1 MLVLLKDITV
11 NSKKTRNII
20 SIFETD
26 IITFFF
32 FLQTRQD
39 EIMQLIFDERETTL
53 YDKCVEMLPKFDPSI
68 QISKKV
74 LTLGDILL
82 VNSDLNL
89 ENPDSKGKIE
99 YLIERKSLSDLVAS
113 IKDGRYEEQ
122 SYRLIHSSN
131 LVPSRI
137 LYLIEGMF
145 SQIRNP
151 QEKKM
156 IYSGM
161 TSLSAFKGFQVL
173 RTCSLTE
180 TAEFLLHFSDKIIRD
195 IKKGKVLFSP
205 PLSIPIPIPL
215 DPSSELEKNETQE
228 PNVVEGETQE
238 NTSSNTIPNPNNPEN
253 YCTVVKKVKKENI
266 TKENMGEILLCQI
279 PGISSQTAIAIMQ
292 FSNHS
297 FLQLLET
304 LKTDPKS
311 LENIKINKK
320 KISKSAIDKMIHFL
334 LV

>member
-1 MLVLLKDITV
+1 MH
-11 NSKKTRNII
+11 
-20 SIFETD
+20 
-26 IITFFF
+26 
-32 FLQTRQD
+32 
-39 EIMQLIFDERETTL
+39 LIFDERETTL
-53 YDKCVEMLPKFDPSI
+53 YDKCVELLPKFDPTI
-68 QISKKV
+68 RISKKV

-82 VNSDLNL
+82 QNS
-89 ENPDSKGKIE
+89 EVEQKIE
-99 YLIERKSLSDLVAS
+99 YLFERKSLSDLVAS

-122 SYRLIHSSN
+122 SYRLIHASN
-131 LVPSRI
+131 VAPARI
-137 LYLIEGMF
+137 MYLIEGMF

-180 TAEFLLHFSDKIIRD
+180 TAEFLLHFSDKILRD
-195 IKKGKVLFSP
+195 VKKGKVLFSSP
-205 PLSIPIPIPL
+205 SIPIPIPTT
-215 DPSSELEKNETQE
+215 LEKKE
-228 PNVVEGETQE
+228 VEEKEVEKLQE
-238 NTSSNTIPNPNNPEN
+238 NTSSDPIPNQNPEN
-253 YCTVVKKVKKENI
+253 YCTVVKKVKKENV

-279 PGISSQTAIAIMQ
+279 PGISAQTAMAIMAHT
-292 FSNHS
+292 NHS

-320 KISKSAIDKMIHFL
+320 KISKSAIEKMIHFL

>member
-1 MLVLLKDITV
+1 
-11 NSKKTRNII
+11 
-20 SIFETD
+20 
-26 IITFFF
+26 
-32 FLQTRQD
+32 LQLD
-39 EIMQLIFDERETTL
+39 KIMQLIFDERETTL

-74 LTLGDILL
+74 LPLGDILL
-82 VNSDLNL
+82 QKNEDN
-89 ENPDSKGKIE
+89 EKIE

-131 LVPSRI
+131 LVPGRI
-137 LYLIEGMF
+137 LYVIEGMF

-180 TAEFLLHFSDKIIRD
+180 TAEFLLHFTDKILRD
-195 IKKGKVLFSP
+195 LKKGKVLYT
-205 PLSIPIPIPL
+205 PLVSIT
-215 DPSSELEKNETQE
+215 SVAKNEDKEPTDGETETQE
-228 PNVVEGETQE
+228 NQKVVEGELQE
-238 NTSSNTIPNPNNPEN
+238 NTSSNPNNPEN
-253 YCTVVKKVKKENI
+253 YCTVVKKVKKENV

>member
-1 MLVLLKDITV
+1 
-11 NSKKTRNII
+11 
-20 SIFETD
+20 
-26 IITFFF
+26 
-32 FLQTRQD
+32 
-39 EIMQLIFDERETTL
+39 MQLIFDERETTL
-53 YDKCVEMLPKFDPSI
+53 YDKCVELLPKFDPSI

-82 VNSDLNL
+82 QDLEKNGV
-89 ENPDSKGKIE
+89 EKIE

-131 LVPSRI
+131 LVPGRI

-161 TSLSAFKGFQVL
+161 TSLSAFKGFQVI

-180 TAEFLLHFSDKIIRD
+180 TAEFILHFSDKILRD
-195 IKKGKVLFSP
+195 LKKGKVLFSNLVP
-205 PLSIPIPIPL
+205 
-215 DPSSELEKNETQE
+215 LEKKVNTDTQE
-228 PNVVEGETQE
+228 KEQKQENQTVVEEPQE
-238 NTSSNTIPNPNNPEN
+238 NTSSESVTNPNNPEN
-253 YCTVVKKVKKENI
+253 YCTVVKKVKKENV

>member
-1 MLVLLKDITV
+1 MH
-11 NSKKTRNII
+11 
-20 SIFETD
+20 
-26 IITFFF
+26 
-32 FLQTRQD
+32 
-39 EIMQLIFDERETTL
+39 LIFDERETAL
-53 YDKCVEMLPKFDPSI
+53 YDKCVELLPKFDPTI
-68 QISKKV
+68 RISKKV

-82 VNSDLNL
+82 C
-89 ENPDSKGKIE
+89 DSKSEVQKNETNEKIE
-99 YLIERKSLSDLVAS
+99 YLFERKSLSDLVAS

-122 SYRLIHSSN
+122 SYRLIHASN
-131 LVPSRI
+131 VAPSRI
-137 LYLIEGMF
+137 MYLIEGMF

-180 TAEFLLHFSDKIIRD
+180 TAEFLLHFTDKILRD
-195 IKKGKVLFSP
+195 QKKGKVLFSS
-205 PLSIPIPIPL
+205 SIPIPTT
-215 DPSSELEKNETQE
+215 LEKTETTQE
-228 PNVVEGETQE
+228 NKNEQLQE
-238 NTSSNTIPNPNNPEN
+238 NTSSSDPIPNHSSIPEN
-253 YCTVVKKVKKENI
+253 YCTVVKKVKKENV

-279 PGISSQTAIAIMQ
+279 PGISAQTAMAIMTHT
-292 FSNHS
+292 NHS
-297 FLQLLET
+297 FLQLLEI

-320 KISKSAIDKMIHFL
+320 KISKSAIEKMIHFL

>member
-1 MLVLLKDITV
+1 
-11 NSKKTRNII
+11 
-20 SIFETD
+20 
-26 IITFFF
+26 
-32 FLQTRQD
+32 
-39 EIMQLIFDERETTL
+39 MQIVFDERETTL
-53 YDKCVEMLPKFDPSI
+53 YDKCVELLPKFDPSI

-82 VNSDLNL
+82 VNS
-89 ENPDSKGKIE
+89 NPDSEVEKIE

-180 TAEFLLHFSDKIIRD
+180 TAEFILHFSDKIIRD
-195 IKKGKVLFSP
+195 RKKGKVLFSSP
-205 PLSIPIPIPL
+205 STPLY
-215 DPSSELEKNETQE
+215 LEKKEE
-228 PNVVEGETQE
+228 KDTQE
-238 NTSSNTIPNPNNPEN
+238 NQTVVEEPQENISSDPVTNLIPNPNNPEN

-297 FLQLLET
+297 FLHLLET

-320 KISKSAIDKMIHFL
+320 KISKTAIDKMIHFL

>member
-1 MLVLLKDITV
+1 
-11 NSKKTRNII
+11 
-20 SIFETD
+20 
-26 IITFFF
+26 
-32 FLQTRQD
+32 
-39 EIMQLIFDERETTL
+39 MQIVFDERETTL
-53 YDKCVEMLPKFDPSI
+53 YDKCVELLPKFDPSI

-82 VNSDLNL
+82 VNS
-89 ENPDSKGKIE
+89 NPDSEVEKIE

-180 TAEFLLHFSDKIIRD
+180 TAEFILHFSDKIIRD
-195 IKKGKVLFSP
+195 RKKGKVLFSYSNLIPSLP
-205 PLSIPIPIPL
+205 PSTPL
-215 DPSSELEKNETQE
+215 DPSSELELERDPQE
-228 PNVVEGETQE
+228 KEPQE
-238 NTSSNTIPNPNNPEN
+238 NISSSNPEN

-297 FLQLLET
+297 FLHLLET

-320 KISKSAIDKMIHFL
+320 KISKTAIDKMIHFL

>member
-1 MLVLLKDITV
+1 MH
-11 NSKKTRNII
+11 
-20 SIFETD
+20 
-26 IITFFF
+26 
-32 FLQTRQD
+32 
-39 EIMQLIFDERETTL
+39 LIFDERETTL
-53 YDKCVEMLPKFDPSI
+53 YDKCAELLPKFDPTI

-82 VNSDLNL
+82 QKNEDN
-89 ENPDSKGKIE
+89 EKIE
-99 YLIERKSLSDLVAS
+99 YLFERKSLSDLVAS

-122 SYRLIHSSN
+122 SYRLIHASN
-131 LVPSRI
+131 VPPSRI
-137 LYLIEGMF
+137 MYLIEGMF

-180 TAEFLLHFSDKIIRD
+180 TAEFLLHFSDKILRD
-195 IKKGKVLFSP
+195 QKKGKVLFSSSSISSS
-205 PLSIPIPIPL
+205 PLSI
-215 DPSSELEKNETQE
+215 SSVEKNEDNGETPENQK
-228 PNVVEGETQE
+228 VVEGELQE
-238 NTSSNTIPNPNNPEN
+238 KTSSNPNPDQNPNNPEN
-253 YCTVVKKVKKENI
+253 YCTVVKKVKKENV

-279 PGISSQTAIAIMQ
+279 PGISAQTAMAIME
-292 FSNHS
+292 FSKHS
-297 FLQLLET
+297 FLQLLEV

-320 KISKSAIDKMIHFL
+320 RISKSAIEKMIHFL

>member
-1 MLVLLKDITV
+1 MH
-11 NSKKTRNII
+11 
-20 SIFETD
+20 
-26 IITFFF
+26 
-32 FLQTRQD
+32 
-39 EIMQLIFDERETTL
+39 LIFDERETTL
-53 YDKCVEMLPKFDPSI
+53 YDKCVELLPKFDPSI
-68 QISKKV
+68 RISKKV

-82 VNSDLNL
+82 VRSD
-89 ENPDSKGKIE
+89 EKTE
-99 YLIERKSLSDLVAS
+99 YLFERKSLSDLVAS

-122 SYRLIHSSN
+122 SYRLIHASN
-131 LVPSRI
+131 VVPSRI
-137 LYLIEGMF
+137 MYVIEGMF

-180 TAEFLLHFSDKIIRD
+180 TAEFLLHFTDKIVRD
-195 IKKGKVLFSP
+195 QKKGKVLFS
-205 PLSIPIPIPL
+205 SIHTPNPTPIL
-215 DPSSELEKNETQE
+215 DATSGEEPKNEETQEKNEVKE
-228 PNVVEGETQE
+228 PKES
-238 NTSSNTIPNPNNPEN
+238 TSPSDPIPNQNPEN
-253 YCTVVKKVKKENI
+253 YCTVVKKVKKENV

-279 PGISSQTAIAIMQ
+279 PGISAQTAMAIMAHT
-292 FSNHS
+292 NHS
-297 FLQLLET
+297 FLQLLEI

-320 KISKSAIDKMIHFL
+320 KISKSAIEKMIHFL

>member
-1 MLVLLKDITV
+1 
-11 NSKKTRNII
+11 
-20 SIFETD
+20 
-26 IITFFF
+26 
-32 FLQTRQD
+32 
-39 EIMQLIFDERETTL
+39 MQIIFDERETTL

-82 VNSDLNL
+82 VNSQV
-89 ENPDSKGKIE
+89 ESKEKIE

-131 LVPSRI
+131 MVPAKI

-145 SQIRNP
+145 SQIRNV

-161 TSLSAFKGFQVL
+161 TSLSAFKGFQVI
-173 RTCSLTE
+173 RTCSIVE
-180 TAEFLLHFSDKIIRD
+180 TAEFILHFTDKIIRD
-195 IKKGKVLFSP
+195 IKKGKVLYSP
-205 PLSIPIPIPL
+205 HLSIPSLSPT
-215 DPSSELEKNETQE
+215 SLEQNEIEETQE
-228 PNVVEGETQE
+228 NQNVVEGEPQE
-238 NTSSNTIPNPNNPEN
+238 NTSSNPNPEN

-292 FSNHS
+292 FNNHS
-297 FLQLLET
+297 FLHLLET

>member
-1 MLVLLKDITV
+1 MH
-11 NSKKTRNII
+11 
-20 SIFETD
+20 
-26 IITFFF
+26 
-32 FLQTRQD
+32 
-39 EIMQLIFDERETTL
+39 LIFDERETTL
-53 YDKCVEMLPKFDPSI
+53 YDKCAELLPKFDPSI
-68 QISKKV
+68 RISKKV

-82 VNSDLNL
+82 CDAL
-89 ENPDSKGKIE
+89 NPDMDSNLNEKIQ
-99 YLIERKSLSDLVAS
+99 YLFERKSLSDLVAS

-122 SYRLIHSSN
+122 SYRLIHASN
-131 LVPSRI
+131 VVPSRI
-137 LYLIEGMF
+137 MYLIEGMF

-180 TAEFLLHFSDKIIRD
+180 TAEFLLHFTDKILRD
-195 IKKGKVLFSP
+195 QKKGKVLFSSNP
-205 PLSIPIPIPL
+205 SILIPSFPIPIPTT
-215 DPSSELEKNETQE
+215 LEKNE
-228 PNVVEGETQE
+228 VEELQE
-238 NTSSNTIPNPNNPEN
+238 NTSSSVSDSVLNQNPEN
-253 YCTVVKKVKKENI
+253 YCTVVKKVKKENV

-279 PGISSQTAIAIMQ
+279 PGISAQTAMAIME
-292 FSNHS
+292 FSKHS
-297 FLQLLET
+297 FLQLLEV

-320 KISKSAIDKMIHFL
+320 KISKSAIEKMIHFL

>member
-1 MLVLLKDITV
+1 
-11 NSKKTRNII
+11 
-20 SIFETD
+20 
-26 IITFFF
+26 
-32 FLQTRQD
+32 
-39 EIMQLIFDERETTL
+39 MQLIFDERETTL
-53 YDKCVEMLPKFDPSI
+53 YDKCVELLPKFDPSI

-82 VNSDLNL
+82 QDLEKNGV
-89 ENPDSKGKIE
+89 EKIE

-131 LVPSRI
+131 LVPGRI

-161 TSLSAFKGFQVL
+161 TSLSAFKGFQVI

-180 TAEFLLHFSDKIIRD
+180 TAEFILHFSDKILRD
-195 IKKGKVLFSP
+195 LKKGKVLFSNLVP
-205 PLSIPIPIPL
+205 
-215 DPSSELEKNETQE
+215 LEKKVNTDTQE
-228 PNVVEGETQE
+228 KEQKQENQTVVEEPQE
-238 NTSSNTIPNPNNPEN
+238 NTSSESVTNLNNPEN

>member
-1 MLVLLKDITV
+1 MH
-11 NSKKTRNII
+11 
-20 SIFETD
+20 
-26 IITFFF
+26 
-32 FLQTRQD
+32 
-39 EIMQLIFDERETTL
+39 LIFDERETTL
-53 YDKCVEMLPKFDPSI
+53 YDKCIELLPKFDKGI

-82 VNSDLNL
+82 VKNSDSDN
-89 ENPDSKGKIE
+89 EIGPKIE
-99 YLIERKSLSDLVAS
+99 YLFERKSLSDLVAS

-122 SYRLIHSSN
+122 SYRLIHASN
-131 LVPSRI
+131 VVPSRI
-137 LYLIEGMF
+137 MYLIEGMF

-180 TAEFLLHFSDKIIRD
+180 TAEFLLHFTDKIVRD
-195 IKKGKVLFSP
+195 QKKGKVLYSSSSTQTLNP
-205 PLSIPIPIPL
+205 TPIL
-215 DPSSELEKNETQE
+215 DATSGEEPKN
-228 PNVVEGETQE
+228 GETQE
-238 NTSSNTIPNPNNPEN
+238 KNEVELQENISSDLIPILIPNNPEN
-253 YCTVVKKVKKENI
+253 YCTVVKKVKKENV

-279 PGISSQTAIAIMQ
+279 PGISAQTAMAIMAHT
-292 FSNHS
+292 NHS
-297 FLQLLET
+297 FLQLLEV

-311 LENIKINKK
+311 LETIKINKK
-320 KISKSAIDKMIHFL
+320 RISKSAIEKMIHFL

>member
-1 MLVLLKDITV
+1 MH
-11 NSKKTRNII
+11 
-20 SIFETD
+20 
-26 IITFFF
+26 
-32 FLQTRQD
+32 
-39 EIMQLIFDERETTL
+39 LIFDERETTL
-53 YDKCVEMLPKFDPSI
+53 YDKCVELLPKFDPSI
-68 QISKKV
+68 RISKKV

-82 VNSDLNL
+82 VSF
-89 ENPDSKGKIE
+89 SKEVPEEETQEKIQ
-99 YLIERKSLSDLVAS
+99 YLFERKSLSDLVAS

-122 SYRLIHSSN
+122 SYRLIHASN
-131 LVPSRI
+131 VAPARI
-137 LYLIEGMF
+137 MYVIEGMF

-161 TSLSAFKGFQVL
+161 TSLGAFKGFQVL

-180 TAEFLLHFSDKIIRD
+180 TAEFLLHFTDKIIRD
-195 IKKGKVLFSP
+195 LKKGKVLFS
-205 PLSIPIPIPL
+205 SIPIPIPTTL
-215 DPSSELEKNETQE
+215 DTSSGFKTEVEKTEDKENKNEQL
-228 PNVVEGETQE
+228 QE
-238 NTSSNTIPNPNNPEN
+238 NTSSSDPNPNSNPEN
-253 YCTVVKKVKKENI
+253 YCTVVKKVKKDNV

-279 PGISSQTAIAIMQ
+279 PGISAQTAMAIMTHN
-292 FSNHS
+292 NHS
-297 FLQLLET
+297 FLQLLEV

>member
-1 MLVLLKDITV
+1 MQIVL
-11 NSKKTRNII
+11 
-20 SIFETD
+20 
-26 IITFFF
+26 
-32 FLQTRQD
+32 
-39 EIMQLIFDERETTL
+39 DERETTL

-74 LTLGDILL
+74 LPLGDILL
-82 VNSDLNL
+82 QEKNGV
-89 ENPDSKGKIE
+89 EKIE
-99 YLIERKSLSDLVAS
+99 FLIERKSLSDLVAS

-131 LVPSRI
+131 VAPGRI
-137 LYLIEGMF
+137 LYIIEGMF

-161 TSLSAFKGFQVL
+161 TSLSAFKGFQVV

-180 TAEFLLHFSDKIIRD
+180 TAEFILHFTDKIIRD
-195 IKKGKVLFSP
+195 IKKGKVLYSLNP
-205 PLSIPIPIPL
+205 VLPLSTSSVENKDVVEEPI
-215 DPSSELEKNETQE
+215 QE
-228 PNVVEGETQE
+228 NQNVVEGEPQE
-238 NTSSNTIPNPNNPEN
+238 NTSSNPNPEN
-253 YCTVVKKVKKENI
+253 YCTVVKKVKKENV

-292 FSNHS
+292 FSKHS

>member
-1 MLVLLKDITV
+1 MH
-11 NSKKTRNII
+11 
-20 SIFETD
+20 
-26 IITFFF
+26 
-32 FLQTRQD
+32 
-39 EIMQLIFDERETTL
+39 LIFDERETTL
-53 YDKCVEMLPKFDPSI
+53 YDKCMELLPKFDPTI

-82 VNSDLNL
+82 VKNSDS
-89 ENPDSKGKIE
+89 EVEQKIE
-99 YLIERKSLSDLVAS
+99 YLFERKSLSDLVAS

-122 SYRLIHSSN
+122 SYRLIHASN
-131 LVPSRI
+131 VVPSRI
-137 LYLIEGMF
+137 MYIIEGMF

-161 TSLSAFKGFQVL
+161 TSLGAFKGFQVL

-180 TAEFLLHFSDKIIRD
+180 TAEFLLHFTDKILRD
-195 IKKGKVLFSP
+195 QKKGKVLFSSSSTQT
-205 PLSIPIPIPL
+205 LIPIPTTL
-215 DPSSELEKNETQE
+215 DPSSGLLLRLDPSSVLDPAQENQNKNEVEE
-228 PNVVEGETQE
+228 PKE
-238 NTSSNTIPNPNNPEN
+238 NTSSSDSVPIPEN
-253 YCTVVKKVKKENI
+253 YCTVVKKVKKENV

-279 PGISSQTAIAIMQ
+279 PGISAQTAMAIMAHA
-292 FSNHS
+292 NHS
-297 FLQLLET
+297 FLQLLEI

-320 KISKSAIDKMIHFL
+320 KISKSAIEKMIHFL

>member
-1 MLVLLKDITV
+1 MH
-11 NSKKTRNII
+11 
-20 SIFETD
+20 
-26 IITFFF
+26 
-32 FLQTRQD
+32 
-39 EIMQLIFDERETTL
+39 LIFDERETSL
-53 YDKCVEMLPKFDPSI
+53 YDKCVELLPKFDPTI

-82 VNSDLNL
+82 IHS
-89 ENPDSKGKIE
+89 NPTSESEQKIE
-99 YLIERKSLSDLVAS
+99 YLFERKSLSDLVAS

-122 SYRLIHSSN
+122 SYRLIHASN
-131 LVPSRI
+131 VAPARI
-137 LYLIEGMF
+137 MYVIEGMF

-180 TAEFLLHFSDKIIRD
+180 TAEFLLHFTDKILRD
-195 IKKGKVLFSP
+195 QKKGKVLFSY
-205 PLSIPIPIPL
+205 SIPISKPL
-215 DPSSELEKNETQE
+215 DPSSVLETTISGEETKNKNEVEE
-228 PNVVEGETQE
+228 PKE
-238 NTSSNTIPNPNNPEN
+238 NTSSDPIPEN
-253 YCTVVKKVKKENI
+253 YCTVVKKVKKENV

-279 PGISSQTAIAIMQ
+279 PGISAQTAMAIMTHN
-292 FSNHS
+292 NHS

-320 KISKSAIDKMIHFL
+320 KISKSAIEKMIHFL
-334 LV
+334 LI

>member
-1 MLVLLKDITV
+1 
-11 NSKKTRNII
+11 
-20 SIFETD
+20 
-26 IITFFF
+26 
-32 FLQTRQD
+32 
-39 EIMQLIFDERETTL
+39 MQIVFDERETTL
-53 YDKCVEMLPKFDPSI
+53 YDKCVELLPKFDPSI

-82 VNSDLNL
+82 VNS
-89 ENPDSKGKIE
+89 NPDSEVEKIE

-180 TAEFLLHFSDKIIRD
+180 TAEFILHFSDKIIRD
-195 IKKGKVLFSP
+195 RKKGKVLFSAP
-205 PLSIPIPIPL
+205 SNSIPSLPPSTPL
-215 DPSSELEKNETQE
+215 DPSSELELERDPQE
-228 PNVVEGETQE
+228 KEQQE
-238 NTSSNTIPNPNNPEN
+238 NISSSNPEN

-279 PGISSQTAIAIMQ
+279 PGISSQTAISIMQ

-297 FLQLLET
+297 FLHLLET

-320 KISKSAIDKMIHFL
+320 KISKTAIDKMIHFL

>member
-1 MLVLLKDITV
+1 MH
-11 NSKKTRNII
+11 
-20 SIFETD
+20 
-26 IITFFF
+26 
-32 FLQTRQD
+32 
-39 EIMQLIFDERETTL
+39 LIFDERETTL
-53 YDKCVEMLPKFDPSI
+53 YDKCVELLPKFDPTI
-68 QISKKV
+68 RISKKV

-82 VNSDLNL
+82 QNS
-89 ENPDSKGKIE
+89 EVEQKIE
-99 YLIERKSLSDLVAS
+99 YLFERKSLSDLVAS

-122 SYRLIHSSN
+122 SYRLIHASN
-131 LVPSRI
+131 VVPARI
-137 LYLIEGMF
+137 MYLIEGMF

-195 IKKGKVLFSP
+195 VKKGKVLFSSP
-205 PLSIPIPIPL
+205 SIPSIPIPTT
-215 DPSSELEKNETQE
+215 LEKKE
-228 PNVVEGETQE
+228 VEEKEVEELQE
-238 NTSSNTIPNPNNPEN
+238 NTSSDPIPEN
-253 YCTVVKKVKKENI
+253 YCTVVKKVKKENV

-279 PGISSQTAIAIMQ
+279 PGISAQTAMAIMAHT
-292 FSNHS
+292 NHS

-311 LENIKINKK
+311 LETIKINKK
-320 KISKSAIDKMIHFL
+320 KISKSAIEKMIHFL
-334 LV
+334 LI